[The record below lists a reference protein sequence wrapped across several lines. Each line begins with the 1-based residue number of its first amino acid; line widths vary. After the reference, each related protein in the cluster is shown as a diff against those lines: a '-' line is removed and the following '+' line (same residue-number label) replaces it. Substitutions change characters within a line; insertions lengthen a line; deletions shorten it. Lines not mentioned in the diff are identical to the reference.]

1 MKKTI
6 LFAVMMCVH
15 IASSA
20 DNPRIITTKT
30 DIDNTRGSRFAECM
44 EGSVFSQIFDF
55 DGTTQLGDDTYLE
68 IANQF
73 NASGPFQ
80 SVRFWWWDPFAFLAD
95 ENIFTINV
103 YDGPPND
110 PGTNLIHTTSANG
123 TISMVEDDPWG
134 DIFRI
139 DLDLNESI
147 DLSFGWIGMSAY
159 IPDENTYH
167 VSFFS
172 HNETGLTPLLGF
184 SNNSWFSSTGSNNL
198 LCLGAAPQPLPL
210 SKHALYISIF
220 MIGLFVIL
228 RMKSRMS

>member
-6 LFAVMMCVH
+6 LFALLMCFH
-15 IASSA
+15 IASIA
-20 DNPRIITTKT
+20 DNPLIITTKT
-30 DIDNTRGSRFAECM
+30 DPDNTRGSRFAECM
-44 EGSVFSQIFDF
+44 AGSVFSQIFDF
-55 DGTTQLGDDTYLE
+55 NGTTQISNEAYLE

-80 SVRFWWWDPFAFLAD
+80 SVRFWWWDSFKFLSD

-110 PGTNLIHTTSANG
+110 PGTLLIHTTSTNG

-139 DLDLNESI
+139 DLELNEAI
-147 DLSFGWIGMSAY
+147 DLSFGWIGISTY
-159 IPDENTYH
+159 IPDENIYH

-172 HNETGLTPLLGF
+172 HNEAGLTPLLFFDGL
-184 SNNSWFSSTGSNNL
+184 WSSATNSNNL
-198 LCLGAAPQPLPL
+198 FCLGPAPTPFPL
-210 SKHALYISIF
+210 SNLALYLSIF

-228 RMKSRMS
+228 KMTGRMV